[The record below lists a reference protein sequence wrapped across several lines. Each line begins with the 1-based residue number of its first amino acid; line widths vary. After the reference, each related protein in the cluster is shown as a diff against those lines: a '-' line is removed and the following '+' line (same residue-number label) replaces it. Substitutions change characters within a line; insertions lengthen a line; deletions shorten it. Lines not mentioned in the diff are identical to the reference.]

1 MFFQVLFHALTS
13 SNTWQTAL
21 TFAALLVLPALGGV
35 ISERSGV
42 VNIAMEGMMLA
53 GAFASVIITLQFFK
67 LGVNNALCVILGV
80 VAAILAGGLMAMIHG
95 VVSINFKANQI
106 VSGVAINIF
115 ALGLTSYLLFVLT
128 PAGQGV
134 PSLPASLLLPTPS
147 WGPLSKIPWLGN
159 VLFQQNI
166 IFYIAI
172 LILIGVQFLL
182 FRTNIG
188 LRIRAVG
195 EHPQAADTAGVNV
208 RFLRYMCVISSGL
221 LSGLAGAYLA
231 LGVSGIFLDGMT
243 NGRGFIA
250 LAAVIF
256 GKYTAIGA
264 AIACLIFGLGNGLS
278 YALQDLNLGSLLN
291 TLPYVFTL
299 IALVGLVGRT
309 TPPAADGIPYEPGRS
324 EERRVGKECR
334 SRWSPYH

>member
-1 MFFQVLFHALTS
+1 MFFQVLFKALTS

-21 TFAALLVLPALGGV
+21 LFAALLVLPALGGV

-42 VNIAMEGMMLA
+42 VNIAMEGMMLT
-53 GAFASVIITLQFFK
+53 GAFAAVMITLLFHN
-67 LGVNNALCVILGV
+67 LGVNDTLCVILGV
-80 VAAILAGGLMAMIHG
+80 LAAILAGGAMALIHA

-106 VSGVAINIF
+106 VSGGAINLF
-115 ALGLTSYLLFVLT
+115 ALGLTSYLVFVLT

-134 PSLPASLLLPTPS
+134 PSLPASLLLPTLS
-147 WGPLSKIPWLGN
+147 WGPLSKIPWLGT

-166 IFYIAI
+166 IFYVAI

-208 RFLRYMCVISSGL
+208 RLLRYLCVISSGL

-231 LGVSGIFLDGMT
+231 LGVAGVFNPGMT
-243 NGRGFIA
+243 AGRGYIA
-250 LAAVIF
+250 LAAMIF
-256 GKYTAIGA
+256 GKYTPLGA
-264 AIACLIFGLGNGLS
+264 AVACLIFGLGGGLEIPL
-278 YALQDLNLGSLLN
+278 ADLSSNSNLTYLLA

-299 IALVGLVGRT
+299 IALVGIVGRT
-309 TPPAADGIPYEPGRS
+309 IPPAADGIPYDPAS
-324 EERRVGKECR
+324 E
-334 SRWSPYH
+334 

>member
-1 MFFQVLFHALTS
+1 MFFQVLFKALTS
-13 SNTWQTAL
+13 YNTWQTAL
-21 TFAALLVLPALGGV
+21 QFAALLVLPALGGV

-42 VNIAMEGMMLA
+42 VNIAMEGMMLT
-53 GAFASVIITLQFFK
+53 GAFASVMVTLLFYN
-67 LGVNNALCVILGV
+67 LGVNNSLCIILGV
-80 VAAILAGGLMAMIHG
+80 LAAILAGGAMALIHG

-115 ALGLTSYLLFVLT
+115 ALGLTSYLLYVLT

-134 PSLPASLLLPTPS
+134 PSLPNSLRLPTPS
-147 WGPLSKIPWLGN
+147 WGPLSSIPWLGN

-166 IFYIAI
+166 IFYITI

-208 RFLRYMCVISSGL
+208 RLLRYMCVISSGL

-231 LGVSGIFLDGMT
+231 LGVAGVFNANMT
-243 NGRGFIA
+243 DGRGFIA
-250 LAAVIF
+250 LAAMIF
-256 GKYTAIGA
+256 GKYYPLGTAV
-264 AIACLIFGLGNGLS
+264 ACLIFGLGYGLS
-278 YALQDLNLGSLLN
+278 LPLQDLSSNPNLTYLLQ

-299 IALVGLVGRT
+299 IALVGVVGRT
-309 TPPAADGIPYEPGRS
+309 TPPAADGIPYEPGT
-324 EERRVGKECR
+324 E
-334 SRWSPYH
+334 